1 MNQECEHVSFVGLG
15 PLGAPLALQ
24 LLQGIQETMHCSVFD
39 PLPERMEPLAAR
51 GAEAADQL
59 GTVAHPGSIVFTMI
73 PDDRLLLHMA
83 LGEGGLLKQLGSGG
97 VHISLAPIS
106 PHVSMQ
112 LEKLYQKQG
121 STYLAATVLGYP
133 EMAHQREVVLCLA
146 GETTAKKR
154 VLPLLMTMSHH
165 VYDLG
170 KPVERATIVHTAA
183 TTLRAVLLEALGEM
197 AALGEVCGMKRGP
210 FLRWLLASPLLQ
222 GHLQVPERSSMA
234 KPNAGE
240 MRYSVEEALQ
250 AVELAIQMG
259 QEHELDLPCADV
271 VYERL
276 LLALEGGRGG
286 LDWTVLS
293 TGPRPGAMFSLFD
306 SADHA

>member
-1 MNQECEHVSFVGLG
+1 MNQASEHVSFVGLG
-15 PLGAPLALQ
+15 PLGMPLALQ
-24 LLQGIQETMHCSVFD
+24 LLQGIQETMQCHVFD

-51 GAEAADQL
+51 GASAADQL

-73 PDDRLLLHMA
+73 PDDRLLLQMA
-83 LGEGGLLKQLGSGG
+83 LGEGGLLKQLGAGG
-97 VHISLAPIS
+97 VHVSLAPLS

-121 STYLAATVLGYP
+121 NTYLTATVLGYP
-133 EMAHQREVVLCLA
+133 EMAQQREVVLCLA

-170 KPVERATIVHTAA
+170 KPIERATIVHTAA
-183 TTLRAVLLEALGEM
+183 MTLHAVLLEALGEM

-222 GHLQVPERSSMA
+222 GHLRAPERSGMA
-234 KPNAGE
+234 KLTSGE
-240 MRYSVEEALQ
+240 IRYSVEEALKE
-250 AVELAIQMG
+250 VELAIQMG

-276 LLALEGGRGG
+276 LLALEEGRGS
-286 LDWTVLS
+286 LYWTVLS
-293 TGPRPGAMFSLFD
+293 TDPRPGTMFSLFD
-306 SADHA
+306 TGDHA